1 MTLADYLR
9 DVSLFVGLTDD
20 ELQAITGCLG
30 RRTFGK
36 GVFVFHK
43 GSPGQVMYIIQ
54 SGGVRIF
61 SVSAM
66 GQELTVTVYG
76 PGDFFGE
83 LSILDGLPRS
93 AGAVALETTLTLTLR
108 REDLLRHLA
117 NQPRL
122 AFNLLQNLALRLRYT
137 CAYAEDMA
145 FLDANSRVAKR
156 LLELED
162 RSGGSGTG
170 VENGL
175 YLTQAE
181 LGSWV
186 AASRET
192 VNRALQTLRSQGLIH
207 LQDGR
212 ITIVDHRGLEHRVFH

>member
-1 MTLADYLR
+1 MAVVDYLHN
-9 DVSLFVGLTDD
+9 VPLFVGLTADD
-20 ELQAITGCLG
+20 LQAIASCLG

-36 GVFVFHK
+36 GVFIFHK

-108 REDLLRHLA
+108 REDLLHHLA

-122 AFNLLQNLALRLRYT
+122 ALNLLQNLALRLRYT
-137 CAYAEDMA
+137 CSNAEDMA
-145 FLDANSRVAKR
+145 GYLAVVAGAN
-156 LLELED
+156 LL
-162 RSGGSGTG
+162 GFGI
-170 VENGL
+170 
-175 YLTQAE
+175 
-181 LGSWV
+181 
-186 AASRET
+186 
-192 VNRALQTLRSQGLIH
+192 GLIIH
-207 LQDGR
+207 HSIARSRAARAVGR
-212 ITIVDHRGLEHRVFH
+212 